1 MLDGG
6 ESYASVPDGV
16 GGENGMSS
24 GGSGVLSG
32 GSSILMGG
40 SLPAE
45 RFTNSTASWE
55 RREERKRRIEMQRIV
70 PGRTRFRRGE
80 ARGKEVRYT
89 RNSRPR
95 GGRASTAPEQQAIAP
110 SSG

>member
-45 RFTNSTASWE
+45 RFTNSTASGV
-55 RREERKRRIEMQRIV
+55 RREERDEGGDEDLPFGRRAAQPYQPCSLADDPAQVVRHGESSHA
-70 PGRTRFRRGE
+70 GR
-80 ARGKEVRYT
+80 
-89 RNSRPR
+89 
-95 GGRASTAPEQQAIAP
+95 QAIHLKAL
-110 SSG
+110 